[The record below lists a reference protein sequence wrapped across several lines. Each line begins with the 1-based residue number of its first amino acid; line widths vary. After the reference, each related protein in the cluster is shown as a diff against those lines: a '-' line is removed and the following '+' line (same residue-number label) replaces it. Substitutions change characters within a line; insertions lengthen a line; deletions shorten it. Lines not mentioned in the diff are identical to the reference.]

1 MIKAVVIAFI
11 ILMLLPAKGNKAKDK
26 QQHRPWYYIR
36 YDDTRRLC
44 YKMEIRL
51 DHRKRDSAW
60 FRFEGAN
67 TENRPLCVPGEK
79 NSAPSNLFPFFGES
93 VADRLPLRQGFG
105 TIKEQ
110 R

>member
-1 MIKAVVIAFI
+1 MIQAVVIAFF

-26 QQHRPWYYIR
+26 QQHRPWYDIR
-36 YDDTRRLC
+36 YDDIRRLC

-67 TENRPLCVPGEK
+67 TENRPLCF
-79 NSAPSNLFPFFGES
+79 PSNLFE
-93 VADRLPLRQGFG
+93 
-105 TIKEQ
+105 IE
-110 R
+110 

>member
-11 ILMLLPAKGNKAKDK
+11 ILMLLPAKGNKVKDK

-44 YKMEIRL
+44 YIIEIRL

-67 TENRPLCVPGEK
+67 TENRPLCVE
-79 NSAPSNLFPFFGES
+79 
-93 VADRLPLRQGFG
+93 R
-105 TIKEQ
+105 
-110 R
+110 

>member
-26 QQHRPWYYIR
+26 QQHRPWYDIR
-36 YDDTRRLC
+36 YDDIRRLC

-51 DHRKRDSAW
+51 DHRKCDSAW

-67 TENRPLCVPGEK
+67 TENRPLCVVGL
-79 NSAPSNLFPFFGES
+79 NSQARGLNSNCFLCSFIVPN
-93 VADRLPLRQGFG
+93 P
-105 TIKEQ
+105 
-110 R
+110 

>member
-26 QQHRPWYYIR
+26 RQHRPWYDIR

-51 DHRKRDSAW
+51 DHRKCDSAW

-67 TENRPLCVPGEK
+67 TENAHAAKPHTKCMK
-79 NSAPSNLFPFFGES
+79 NGILGMRSKAGGRYVTKSA
-93 VADRLPLRQGFG
+93 
-105 TIKEQ
+105 
-110 R
+110 

>member
-36 YDDTRRLC
+36 YDDIRRLC

-67 TENRPLCVPGEK
+67 TENRPLCVCAARITP
-79 NSAPSNLFPFFGES
+79 
-93 VADRLPLRQGFG
+93 VTPLSHPCGLGHRFWGQN
-105 TIKEQ
+105 
-110 R
+110 